1 MDLKIHFLSQSKS
14 MEIFAFT
21 KANIDFIHHATLDSC
36 LSRIQGRPYWIV
48 IDRICYHIHTNPEF
62 ILYKN
67 RPVPIEYQSVFQSFL
82 HITNVSKPL
91 YAISAYSH
99 SDLCTMVTSLQ
110 YPCGTKS
117 VMYAKMKAEI
127 ALHEEVVKKL
137 IRL

>member
-1 MDLKIHFLSQSKS
+1 

-21 KANIDFIHHATLDSC
+21 KANIEFIHHSTLDAC

-48 IDRICYHIHTNPEF
+48 MDRICYHIHAVPEF
-62 ILYKN
+62 IVYKN
-67 RPVPIEYQSVFQSFL
+67 RPVPVEYQSVFQSFL
-82 HITNVSKPL
+82 HITNLSKPL

-110 YPCGTKS
+110 YPCGTKP
-117 VMYAKMKAEI
+117 VMYAKIKAEI

-137 IRL
+137 IRP

>member
-1 MDLKIHFLSQSKS
+1 

-21 KANIDFIHHATLDSC
+21 KANIEFIHHATLETC

-48 IDRICYHIHTNPEF
+48 INRSCYHIHANPEF
-62 ILYKN
+62 ILYQN

-99 SDLCTMVTSLQ
+99 ADLCAMVTSLH

-117 VMYAKMKAEI
+117 VMYAKIKAEI